1 MTLGPLDHRHP
12 ALIAGILGAVYD
24 RDDLSGAF
32 QADVVEVLEETEW
45 NRRTITN
52 TIDELVKFGAIHRT
66 GTRHRRDVRRLY
78 PTGLGRAWLAQQI
91 PPTPGN
97 RRNQQKETT
106 Q

>member
-12 ALIAGILGAVYD
+12 ALIAGILGPIYD
-24 RDDLSGAF
+24 RDDLSGIH
-32 QADVVEVLEETEW
+32 QADLVDDLAETEW

-66 GTRHRRDVRRLY
+66 GTRHRRDVRTLY

-91 PPTPGN
+91 PPTPGAG
-97 RRNQQKETT
+97 RTQQKEN
-106 Q
+106 QP